1 MRRGDWK
8 GRVELDC
15 RLPWAFGYWGFAL
28 NTWQVHYV
36 LLAWQGSKVPG
47 QESLKRNT
55 REEA

>member
-1 MRRGDWK
+1 M
-8 GRVELDC
+8 ELDC